1 MNVKNWLNF
10 LKLDKE
16 IKNKEKIDS
25 TNLQSQE
32 KATPIKELSEKEIE
46 LKKLEDI
53 EKIEDRKIRAEQ
65 KSKSMPKEYGYKF
78 GGPEPTRYGD
88 WEVKGKCSDF

>member
-1 MNVKNWLNF
+1 
-10 LKLDKE
+10 
-16 IKNKEKIDS
+16 
-25 TNLQSQE
+25 LQSQE
-32 KATPIKELSEKEIE
+32 KIVPIIQLSEKELE

-53 EKIEDRKIRAEQ
+53 EKIEDPKLRAEQ
-65 KSKSMPKEYGYKF
+65 KSKSMPKEFGYKY

>member
-1 MNVKNWLNF
+1 M
-10 LKLDKE
+10 
-16 IKNKEKIDS
+16 
-25 TNLQSQE
+25 QSQE
-32 KATPIKELSEKEIE
+32 KIVPIIQLSEKELE

-53 EKIEDRKIRAEQ
+53 EKIEDPKLRAEQ
-65 KSKSMPKEYGYKF
+65 KSKSMPKEFGYKY